1 MYINYYSD
9 EEQLTTF
16 VWLSWQRRVR
26 TLSDPPILRNA
37 WVYPKTY
44 FLVKRKYRKEKF
56 CFDFDILPDMK
67 IWSESL
73 IFALSFHFL
82 LLIRYFPQA
91 MFNDVK

>member
-1 MYINYYSD
+1 MTFMAAASKD
-9 EEQLTTF
+9 F
-16 VWLSWQRRVR
+16 VWS
-26 TLSDPPILRNA
+26 SDPILRNA
-37 WVYPKTY
+37 WVQPKNY

-56 CFDFDILPDMK
+56 CFDFDHFGILPDMK